1 MHKNILPLTKV
12 AAGRRG
18 RVVEFRGGKGMVHR
32 LETRGIRLGHKI
44 TKVSDQ
50 LMKGPVTVKVGHTT
64 LAIGHGI
71 ASRVMVE
78 VCD

>member
-1 MHKNILPLTKV
+1 M
-12 AAGRRG
+12 AAGRG
-18 RVVEFRGGKGMVHR
+18 GKVVEFRGGKGMVHR
-32 LETRGIRLGHKI
+32 LETRGIRLGHRI

>member
-1 MHKNILPLTKV
+1 MNKRVIPLTSL
-12 AAGRRG
+12 AAGRG
-18 RVVEFRGGKGMVHR
+18 GKVVEFQGGKGMVHR
-32 LETRGIRLGHKI
+32 LETRGIRIGHKI
-44 TKVSDQ
+44 VKISNQ

-78 VCD
+78 VLD